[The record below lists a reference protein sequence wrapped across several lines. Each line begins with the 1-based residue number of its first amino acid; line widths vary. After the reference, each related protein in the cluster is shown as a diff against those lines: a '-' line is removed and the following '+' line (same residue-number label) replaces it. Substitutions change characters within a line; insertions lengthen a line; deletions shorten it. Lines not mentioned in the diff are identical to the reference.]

1 MSEQT
6 FRSMP
11 ANGASETTLRDVLA
25 PLFRRRRLVAAS
37 FCGILLGAIVAAFIL
52 SHMYEARMEILVD
65 RERMDPAVTA
75 EQFSQTA
82 PAAATVTEEE
92 INSEV
97 QLLQSSDLLEK
108 VVIANGL
115 QNIEKRSFLS
125 MLMPKQDE
133 NYYVSKA
140 AVRLGKKLYIE
151 AMTKTNLIEVTY
163 KSTDPKL
170 AFGVMNALSNLYL
183 EKHVSVHRPTGSFDL
198 FSIEVEKYRQALQD
212 SETRLANFGRDE
224 GVAAPDVVRGDLG
237 QQVANSIASFHQAQQ
252 ATAADE
258 QRIRDEEAQLKT
270 TPARSATTQASNA
283 ADVLLQ
289 GLQASLLASQ
299 LKRTQLAMKYDE
311 SYPLVLE
318 ADQEIAQTK
327 AMITEAQKTQYVNQ
341 TTDRD
346 PTYEFLRE
354 DVSKTQADL
363 AAQKATAAAL
373 GNSIQSLKLQ
383 MVDLDQK
390 AVKQTGLIRDAKAN
404 EANYLL
410 YLSKREQER
419 TSDFLDQKRI
429 ANVAIAVPP
438 SMPELPAYSPFLI
451 MLIGL
456 VLAVGVSVGAA
467 FVAEYLDPSF
477 RTPAEVMDILKMPVL
492 ASMPKKVA

>member
-1 MSEQT
+1 MSEQS
-6 FRSMP
+6 FRSTP
-11 ANGASETTLRDVLA
+11 ANGTSETTLRDVLA
-25 PLFRRRRLVAAS
+25 PLFRRRRLVAVS

-52 SHMYEARMEILVD
+52 SNTYEARMEILVD

-82 PAAATVTEEE
+82 PPAATVTEEE

-97 QLLQSSDLLEK
+97 QLLQSRDLLEK
-108 VVIANGL
+108 VVVANGL
-115 QNIEKRSFLS
+115 QDVEKRSFLS
-125 MLMPKQDE
+125 TLMPKQDE
-133 NYYVSKA
+133 GYYVSKA
-140 AVRLGKKLYIE
+140 ALRLGKKLDIE
-151 AMTKTNLIEVTY
+151 AMTKTNLIAVSY
-163 KSTDPKL
+163 KSSDPKL

-198 FSIEVEKYRQALQD
+198 FSVEVEKYRQALQD

-224 GVAAPDVVRGDLG
+224 GVAAPDIVRGDLG

-252 ATAADE
+252 AIAADD

-311 SYPLVLE
+311 SYPLVVE

-327 AMITEAQKTQYVNQ
+327 AMIAEAQKTQYVNQ

-346 PTYEFLRE
+346 PTYELLRE
-354 DVSKTQADL
+354 DISKTQADL

-373 GNSIQSLKLQ
+373 TNSIQSLKLQ

-438 SMPELPAYSPFLI
+438 SVPELPAYSPFLI
-451 MLIGL
+451 LLIGL